1 MTQVKI
7 CGIQRLDDALAA
19 ADAGADFIGLVFV
32 PERPRRLHISAAQ
45 AIVEGLRR
53 SSEPIPQVVGLFADQ
68 SLEEVNG
75 VIEDCRLDLAQ
86 LCGRESLGYCSKVR
100 CRVIKVVHVEADQ
113 SGEAEVGSLAQRIEE
128 YRGAGHL
135 VTLDRL
141 VEGVQ
146 GGTGHSFDWSVA
158 AQLACRGYSFLL
170 AGGLSPENVARAV
183 ATVQPWGVDV
193 SSGVETGSA
202 KDHEKIRAFVRIAK
216 SATAHPLQ
224 RLPHLKP
231 DGAN

>member
-7 CGIQRLDDALAA
+7 CGIRRLDDAVVA

-32 PERPRRLHISAAQ
+32 PERHRRLDTGAAQ
-45 AIVEGLRR
+45 AIVEGLRGAV
-53 SSEPIPQVVGLFADQ
+53 EPMPQVVGLFADQ
-68 SLEEVNG
+68 PLGEVNG

-86 LCGRESLGYCSKVR
+86 LCGRESLGYCSEVR
-100 CRVIKVVHVEADQ
+100 CRVIKVVHVDAAQ
-113 SGEAEVGSLAQRIEE
+113 SGEMMVDALAQRIEA
-128 YRGAGHL
+128 YLGAGHL

-158 AQLACRGYSFLL
+158 AQLARRGYSFLL

-183 ATVQPWGVDV
+183 AMVRPWGVDV

-216 SATAHPLQ
+216 GSSAPS
-224 RLPHLKP
+224 P
-231 DGAN
+231 